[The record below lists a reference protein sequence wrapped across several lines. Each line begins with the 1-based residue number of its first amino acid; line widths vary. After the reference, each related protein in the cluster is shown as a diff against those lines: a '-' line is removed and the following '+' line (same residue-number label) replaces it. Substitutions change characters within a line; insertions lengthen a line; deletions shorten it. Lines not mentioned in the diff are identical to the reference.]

1 LIAPPPLSAA
11 ARADLRACL
20 AAIDRRERAAAVAL
34 ARSLASAAERS
45 ARFAG
50 VRLLYLL
57 RLYQEA
63 IDSLREHLGS
73 NAEDLYARRLLY
85 SLLKRLRFE
94 QEADAVLGNLLQMA
108 DDARVHEAAALH
120 YQGKGEP
127 RAALKHLERVIR
139 AKADAGRHYLT
150 QLTLAI
156 RAGDLYTARRAAAD
170 ALQREPARWLE
181 IVDRLLEAGF
191 FDMVESEA
199 KRRADDPEA
208 GAVLAEI
215 ALFRGSWSEA
225 YEQASSAHR
234 RAPDCERAMVAM
246 LGASVMSGDL
256 DRAEQDLR
264 RWTGASGPTLRTWL
278 SELLWRRGDLEGAR
292 RELNRIQNEIRDY
305 MAAKLLWVLVKG
317 KLDDERYVTT
327 TAYDGLLEGQLQ
339 AYGIEPRIE
348 KGVLDSNELRAA
360 ATEILERMLGNR
372 SPFPSV
378 VSDGRLLPIRIP
390 PSPRHRAAE
399 VQHRAR
405 YVGLDRVK
413 EEIVAEL
420 ARIGPHPIA
429 ECYEAELYLWSGD
442 YDIARAKF
450 EKILA
455 AASQTTWAW
464 IGLGA
469 SQTLLGDAARLP
481 GRSDAAPRP
490 TRRRR
495 CRARRGL
502 RDAAGPR
509 RRLGAALSDRA
520 RARQCRAMRCDL
532 RSSRRRRARPALR
545 CRARRRHRGLVAG
558 TAAVPRN
565 AAPPRRA
572 IAGTDARQ
580 PLVDLPDLDRAGDRR
595 GTQLPAPASRHDGG
609 LGSVGATKF
618 GRALTTAASAKLRC
632 AGPERSPSVHL
643 EIERVVR

>member
-1 LIAPPPLSAA
+1 MIAPPPLSAA

-378 VSDGRLLPIRIP
+378 VSDGRLVPIRIP

-469 SQTLLGDAARLP
+469 SQTLLGDAAAGLRSLDEGVKVMGWRGATLPVYRGEAMLRLGRLDDAAAELAEACEMQP
-481 GRSDAAPRP
+481 GRVGAWALRFLTEHARGNAEQCDAIFAHLDAAAPALLSDAAR
-490 TRRRR
+490 
-495 CRARRGL
+495 
-502 RDAAGPR
+502 AAGIEGWWQGPPPSPETQL
-509 RRLGAALSDRA
+509 RLVEQSLALMRGNRSSTCPIWIAPETGAA
-520 RARQCRAMRCDL
+520 
-532 RSSRRRRARPALR
+532 RSYLHQRP
-545 CRARRRHRGLVAG
+545 V
-558 TAAVPRN
+558 
-565 AAPPRRA
+565 
-572 IAGTDARQ
+572 
-580 PLVDLPDLDRAGDRR
+580 
-595 GTQLPAPASRHDGG
+595 
-609 LGSVGATKF
+609 
-618 GRALTTAASAKLRC
+618 TTAAWEAS
-632 AGPERSPSVHL
+632 ERRSL
-643 EIERVVR
+643 AEL